1 MKLDKISKC
10 DKTFSNKIM
19 KTLSIILGE
28 EHFQDVEIKMLW
40 WDWFDDDKV
49 KGYHLIPQVREIGNK
64 LHGYQ
69 FSY

>member
-1 MKLDKISKC
+1 MKALY
-10 DKTFSNKIM
+10 
-19 KTLSIILGE
+19 IILGE
-28 EHFQDVEIKMLW
+28 EHFPDVEIKMLW

-49 KGYHLIPQVREIGNK
+49 KGYHLNPQVREIGNK